1 MTTTK
6 AELYGVLLDMRETY
20 RAKLEQ
26 LENSK
31 QIDAPGTGYSNH
43 QADDATMVYDQTVD
57 ASTFNSVKNRLRQIE
72 ESIARHE
79 AGTYGI
85 CENCGNEID
94 IARLEALPYTSLCMR
109 CAEVRDY
116 RAGM

>member
-6 AELYGVLLDMRETY
+6 AELYGVLLDMREAY

-26 LENSK
+26 LEDAK
-31 QIDAPGTGYSNH
+31 LIDASGTGYSNH

-57 ASTFNSVKNRLRQIE
+57 VSTFNSVKNRLRQIE
-72 ESIARHE
+72 QSIARHE
-79 AGTYGI
+79 AGRYGI

-94 IARLEALPYTSLCMR
+94 IARLEALPYTELCMR

-116 RAGM
+116 HAGM